1 MNIYSVIIKA
11 SDDKLTVNLLSD
23 YLYIQYNHEN
33 EPFKNLYTIIKL
45 LPEFIDYA
53 KTFTN
58 VYAKIL
64 VMYEET
70 EEDIMRG
77 ERRLIDNN
85 WDKLTREL
93 KSMSIEQLWDR
104 AIENGIPNEDILAAY
119 RSAEGPIR
127 YVTTE
132 RKNKLIHLIAN
143 NITKNIREGVHI
155 SRRYDDLRPYETTAQ
170 ELSTS
175 RFDTL
180 RRRGNEWAD
189 RQNYIIRDNNPVYT
203 DRIRKYQSSLPLR
216 LQTELD
222 RLRKS
227 IKRSEIEDTP
237 LMNLQGQYQLAEDN
251 RVANF
256 LQDISQY
263 GGKRKTKKKRKKKQ
277 RTKKKLLKK

>member
-1 MNIYSVIIKA
+1 VF
-11 SDDKLTVNLLSD
+11 D
-23 YLYIQYNHEN
+23 
-33 EPFKNLYTIIKL
+33 
-45 LPEFIDYA
+45 
-53 KTFTN
+53 
-58 VYAKIL
+58 
-64 VMYEET
+64 
-70 EEDIMRG
+70 
-77 ERRLIDNN
+77 

-93 KSMSIEQLWDR
+93 KPMNIEQLWDR
-104 AIENGIPNEDILAAY
+104 AEEDGIPNKDILDAAL
-119 RSAEGPIR
+119 SAKEPG
-127 YVTTE
+127 TQ
-132 RKNKLIHLIAN
+132 RKKHELMKLIASN
-143 NITKNIREGVHI
+143 TTKNLREGVHI
-155 SRRYDDLRPYETTAQ
+155 SRRYDELRPKETTAQ

-189 RQNYIIRDNNPVYT
+189 RQNYIISDNNRVYT
-203 DRIRKYQSSLPLR
+203 DAIRKYQSSLPLR
-216 LQTELD
+216 LQTESD

-237 LMNLQGQYQLAEDN
+237 LMNLEGQYQLAEDN